1 MADIETKSLSE
12 NAYQPLKPGESYQ
25 PIVPAKAKVP
35 ELTSRSILWGVVFC
49 AIFTVASAYS
59 GLKVGQVMEAA
70 IPISILTIGLARI
83 YRRRSSLLENV
94 IITGIGGAAGGVVAG
109 AIFTLP
115 ALYILHL
122 DPHPVQTIFI
132 CLAGGCLGVLF
143 LIPLRRYFVREMHG
157 LLPYPEATAITE
169 VLVTGEKGG
178 SQAKLLLQAT
188 AIAGVYDLFVTTFQ
202 VWKEYVD
209 FQFVPVMH
217 SLAER
222 ARMVFRF
229 DAIGFILGLGYVMGL
244 RSSMIL
250 CAGGV
255 LSNFVLVPLI
265 WFIGNHIDASVYPA
279 VIPVS
284 KMSAVQI
291 YSNYVRFIGV
301 GAIAT
306 AGIIGIVKSLRT
318 VAGSFAI
325 ALRTFR
331 HGEAVQTERTDRDL
345 PIVFVLLGVVLGAIG
360 VAAFFGGFRV
370 SWTVVAV
377 GLGLTLLFSFF
388 FTSVAANAIAT
399 TARNPVSGMTMLT
412 IIISSAVLLRFGLSG
427 TTGMFFVMAIAGM
440 VCTALSISG
449 QTITD
454 LKTGYWLGSTPAA
467 QEKVKF
473 LGVLAAAAAAGLT
486 IVLLAHTFQFGE
498 AMAGDPRPVL
508 ASPQASIMKA
518 LVEGFMSHQ
527 PVAYL
532 LFGVGAMVT
541 LVLEMLGQP
550 SLIFALGMY
559 LPLELNTPA
568 LVGGFLSHLLNKRS
582 ERAGGAHGKGI
593 RERGVI
599 IASGLMAGGALG
611 GVFGAALRLI
621 PGYRENLIRTPFYS
635 YDPVSQSVSAL
646 LFVGLCLYLWFGSLR
661 KERVI

>member
-1 MADIETKSLSE
+1 
-12 NAYQPLKPGESYQ
+12 
-25 PIVPAKAKVP
+25 
-35 ELTSRSILWGVVFC
+35 
-49 AIFTVASAYS
+49 
-59 GLKVGQVMEAA
+59 
-70 IPISILTIGLARI
+70 
-83 YRRRSSLLENV
+83 
-94 IITGIGGAAGGVVAG
+94 VVAG

-178 SQAKLLLQAT
+178 SQATLLLQAT

-217 SLAER
+217 ALAER

-229 DAIGFILGLGYVMGL
+229 DAISFILGLGYVMGL

-265 WFIGNHIDASVYPA
+265 WFIGSHMDATVYPA
-279 VIPVS
+279 AIPVA
-284 KMSAVQI
+284 KMSAVDI
-291 YSNYVRFIGV
+291 YRNYVRFIGV

-306 AGIIGIVKSLRT
+306 AGIVGIVKSLRI

-331 HGEAVQTERTDRDL
+331 HGEAAQTERTDRDL
-345 PIVFVLLGVVLGAIG
+345 PVSFVLLGVVLGAIG
-360 VAAFFGGFRV
+360 VAAFFGYFPV
-370 SWTVVAV
+370 SWTVVVV

-440 VCTALSISG
+440 VCSALSISG
-449 QTITD
+449 QFITD

-486 IVLLAHTFQFGE
+486 IVMLAHTFQFGE
-498 AMAGDPRPVL
+498 AVAGDPRPVL

-568 LVGGFLSHLLNKRS
+568 LVGGFLSHFLNKRS
-582 ERAGGAHGKGI
+582 EKAGGAHGKGI

-621 PGYRENLIRTPFYS
+621 PGYREDLIRTPFYA

-646 LFVGLCLYLWFGSLR
+646 LFVGLCLYVWFGSLR

>member
-1 MADIETKSLSE
+1 
-12 NAYQPLKPGESYQ
+12 
-25 PIVPAKAKVP
+25 
-35 ELTSRSILWGVVFC
+35 
-49 AIFTVASAYS
+49 
-59 GLKVGQVMEAA
+59 
-70 IPISILTIGLARI
+70 
-83 YRRRSSLLENV
+83 
-94 IITGIGGAAGGVVAG
+94 
-109 AIFTLP
+109 
-115 ALYILHL
+115 
-122 DPHPVQTIFI
+122 
-132 CLAGGCLGVLF
+132 
-143 LIPLRRYFVREMHG
+143 
-157 LLPYPEATAITE
+157 
-169 VLVTGEKGG
+169 
-178 SQAKLLLQAT
+178 
-188 AIAGVYDLFVTTFQ
+188 
-202 VWKEYVD
+202 
-209 FQFVPVMH
+209 
-217 SLAER
+217 
-222 ARMVFRF
+222 
-229 DAIGFILGLGYVMGL
+229 
-244 RSSMIL
+244 
-250 CAGGV
+250 
-255 LSNFVLVPLI
+255 
-265 WFIGNHIDASVYPA
+265 
-279 VIPVS
+279 
-284 KMSAVQI
+284 
-291 YSNYVRFIGV
+291 
-301 GAIAT
+301 
-306 AGIIGIVKSLRT
+306 
-318 VAGSFAI
+318 
-325 ALRTFR
+325 
-331 HGEAVQTERTDRDL
+331 
-345 PIVFVLLGVVLGAIG
+345 
-360 VAAFFGGFRV
+360 
-370 SWTVVAV
+370 
-377 GLGLTLLFSFF
+377 
-388 FTSVAANAIAT
+388 
-399 TARNPVSGMTMLT
+399 MTMLT